1 MLFPADYSIIEKKEK
16 LNHRFVTIVGKPT
29 NSENSGVIMD
39 KRIEKTRH
47 GIFNAFIELR
57 AKKPLERISVKELC
71 ELANINKST
80 FYAHYLDIYDLS
92 DKIES
97 EITAQ
102 IINEIDIDD
111 LVREPTSLPK
121 QLAVLYTSRQPL
133 ISTIFSSSRTQ
144 EMPKKILY
152 TIISK
157 MKEKHPE
164 LANDD
169 KLKIMLTYSVFGAYY
184 AFNENR
190 TCSDEL
196 VLETLGELS
205 EKLNFGEV

>member
-1 MLFPADYSIIEKKEK
+1 MLFPADYSIIENKEK

-29 NSENSGVIMD
+29 SSENSGVIMD
-39 KRIEKTRH
+39 KRIEKTRR

-57 AKKPLERISVKELC
+57 AKKPLERISVKEIC

-102 IINEIDIDD
+102 IINGIDVDD
-111 LVREPTSLPK
+111 LMREPSSLPK

-133 ISTIFSSSRTQ
+133 ILTIFSGSRTQ
-144 EMPKKILY
+144 ELPKKILSA
-152 TIISK
+152 IISQLND
-157 MKEKHPE
+157 KHPE
-164 LANDD
+164 LTNDD
-169 KLKIMLTYSVFGAYY
+169 RLKIMLTYSVFGGYY

-196 VLETLGELS
+196 VIETLGELS
-205 EKLNFGEV
+205 EKLNL

>member
-1 MLFPADYSIIEKKEK
+1 
-16 LNHRFVTIVGKPT
+16 
-29 NSENSGVIMD
+29 MD

-57 AKKPLERISVKELC
+57 AKKPLERISVKEIC
-71 ELANINKST
+71 ELSNINKST

-102 IINEIDIDD
+102 IINGIDVDD
-111 LVREPTSLPK
+111 LMREPASLPK

-133 ISTIFSSSRTQ
+133 ISTIFSGSRTQ
-144 EMPKKILY
+144 ELPKKIL
-152 TIISK
+152 SAVVSRLN
-157 MKEKHPE
+157 EKHPE
-164 LANDD
+164 FANDD
-169 KLKIMLTYSVFGAYY
+169 RLKIMLTYSVYGSYY

-190 TCSDEL
+190 TCSNEL
-196 VLETLGELS
+196 VIETLGELLK
-205 EKLNFGEV
+205 KLNL